1 MLEWV
6 IDTLLSL
13 RHCCPSFG
21 SNGYEAMTRASSS
34 DASGRV
40 VRPRFIW
47 RLLFALVTLLG
58 AFLYVS
64 LISLG
69 GYLLML
75 GFDAEHPQPQRMMA
89 LAGGGGILLVGLWL
103 LKVALPRRVSPVLV
117 DRDR

>member
-1 MLEWV
+1 
-6 IDTLLSL
+6 
-13 RHCCPSFG
+13 
-21 SNGYEAMTRASSS
+21 
-34 DASGRV
+34 
-40 VRPRFIW
+40 
-47 RLLFALVTLLG
+47 LFARVTLLR

-75 GFDAEHPQPQRMMA
+75 GFDAEHPQSQRMMA
-89 LAGGGGILLVGLWL
+89 LAGGGGILLLGLWL

>member
-1 MLEWV
+1 
-6 IDTLLSL
+6 
-13 RHCCPSFG
+13 
-21 SNGYEAMTRASSS
+21 
-34 DASGRV
+34 
-40 VRPRFIW
+40 
-47 RLLFALVTLLG
+47 LFALVTLLG

-64 LISLG
+64 LISFG

-89 LAGGGGILLVGLWL
+89 LAGGGGILLMGLWL

>member
-1 MLEWV
+1 
-6 IDTLLSL
+6 
-13 RHCCPSFG
+13 
-21 SNGYEAMTRASSS
+21 
-34 DASGRV
+34 
-40 VRPRFIW
+40 
-47 RLLFALVTLLG
+47 LFALVTLLG